1 MKISNYNL
9 TLKKKHAKTML
20 IIGICLFIIA
30 GAYFLYNVFYN
41 NKTNIKTKELEIIL
55 KEKDELYRKIHNLQ
69 PYCGKI
75 SETNITDIFESN
87 DERKQYIAYYSL
99 SSEFQSHQQLM
110 NFILQFITDEML
122 QKLKSKGL
130 NTFDEK
136 LYMEKD
142 NILYCGHVFGGTRPI
157 PDTIY
162 RISKYDEN
170 TIVETA
176 TDIYGKENVDANIV
190 DNNQYEYSI
199 TLLKENGLWKIDE
212 YEFKSDNDNTNNSI
226 KKESYTVNSPQEF
239 IDTINNLDN
248 SIQKL
253 NNYEITYGNLKFI
266 AFSTDDDIIGTYKY
280 EFYYD
285 NILLDTN
292 RLKDNAR
299 YGTTKAY
306 LFTGDN
312 DAYILVSEISP
323 VTVHSRYSIIVIDSN
338 GKVLLSQIVIS
349 QKININN
356 NEIN

>member
-1 MKISNYNL
+1 MKENKQL
-9 TLKKKHAKTML
+9 EFDTEKKHAKTML
-20 IIGICLFIIA
+20 IICICLFIIA

-99 SSEFQSHQQLM
+99 SSEFQSYQQLM
-110 NFILQFITDEML
+110 NFISQFITDEML

-142 NILYCGHVFGGTRPI
+142 NKLYCGHVFGGTRPI

-170 TIVETA
+170 TIVGTA

-226 KKESYTVNSPQEF
+226 KKESYTVNSP
-239 IDTINNLDN
+239 
-248 SIQKL
+248 
-253 NNYEITYGNLKFI
+253 
-266 AFSTDDDIIGTYKY
+266 
-280 EFYYD
+280 
-285 NILLDTN
+285 
-292 RLKDNAR
+292 
-299 YGTTKAY
+299 
-306 LFTGDN
+306 
-312 DAYILVSEISP
+312 
-323 VTVHSRYSIIVIDSN
+323 
-338 GKVLLSQIVIS
+338 
-349 QKININN
+349 
-356 NEIN
+356 